1 MTSAVKTATVV
12 KAEEVTRVLID
23 SDVLI
28 WLTRGNA
35 SAMAVVQNTPDWVIS
50 AVSYME
56 LAQGCRNKTELKA
69 MQKAFKSSE
78 NDAQPDILPITQT
91 ISNLACNLVEKY
103 ALSHSVHMA
112 DALIAATAMTYS
124 LPLITANNKH
134 FSAVDGLKIKVFKP

>member
-1 MTSAVKTATVV
+1 MTSSVKTATVV
-12 KAEEVTRVLID
+12 KTEEVTRVLID

-35 SAMAVVQNTPDWVIS
+35 SAVAVVQNTPDWVIS

-78 NDAQPDILPITQT
+78 NDVLPITLS
-91 ISNLACNLVEKY
+91 ISNLACTLVEKY

-112 DALIAATAMTYS
+112 DALIAATAITHS

-134 FSAVDGLKIKVFKP
+134 FSAIDGLRIQVFKP

>member
-1 MTSAVKTATVV
+1 MTSSVKTATV
-12 KAEEVTRVLID
+12 ANRVLID

-35 SAMAVVQNTPDWVIS
+35 SAVAVVQNTPDWVIS

-78 NDAQPDILPITQT
+78 NDVLPITPS
-91 ISNLACNLVEKY
+91 ISNLACTLVEKY
-103 ALSHSVHMA
+103 ALSHSIHMA
-112 DALIAATAMTYS
+112 DALIAATAITHS
-124 LPLITANNKH
+124 LPLMTANNKH
-134 FSAVDGLKIKVFKP
+134 FSAIDGLRIQVFKP

>member
-78 NDAQPDILPITQT
+78 NDAQPDILPITQA

-134 FSAVDGLKIKVFKP
+134 FSAVDGLKIQDFKP

>member
-1 MTSAVKTATVV
+1 MTSAVKTSAMVS
-12 KAEEVTRVLID
+12 RVLID

-35 SAMAVVQNTPDWVIS
+35 SAVVVVQNTSDWVIS

-78 NDAQPDILPITQT
+78 NDAHPDILPITQT
-91 ISNLACNLVEKY
+91 ISNLACTLVEKY

-112 DALIAATAMTYS
+112 DALIAATAMTHS

-134 FSAVDGLKIKVFKP
+134 FSAIDGLKIQVFKP